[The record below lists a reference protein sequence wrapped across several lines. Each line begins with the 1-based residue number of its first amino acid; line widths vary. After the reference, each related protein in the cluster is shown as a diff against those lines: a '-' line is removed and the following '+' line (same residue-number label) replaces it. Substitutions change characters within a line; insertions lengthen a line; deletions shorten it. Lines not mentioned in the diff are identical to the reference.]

1 MHSSLDAFMLY
12 TSDMIRVV
20 LQRGRS
26 SVNSCRQL
34 RRPRNSIFDA
44 GYDELHID
52 VVLRC
57 LHVTAL
63 CSESMVW
70 EHGSVW
76 TFVFCISAR
85 AFSSHFHRIFRRIFV
100 ASCFLMWR
108 ELHPINQQVVGGVR
122 LSRVQQIPEVW
133 SFYSTLLLYT
143 VTVACFTVDPLA
155 HRYTITLLYST
166 GSYTVRHSIL
176 YCTYCTVLYC
186 RACI

>member
-1 MHSSLDAFMLY
+1 MHSSLDAFTLY

-85 AFSSHFHRIFRRIFV
+85 AFLSHFHRIFRRIFV

-108 ELHPINQQVVGGVR
+108 ELHPSISRWWGESGSVGFSRFPRCGAFTVR
-122 LSRVQQIPEVW
+122 
-133 SFYSTLLLYT
+133 FYS
-143 VTVACFTVDPLA
+143 
-155 HRYTITLLYST
+155 IQ
-166 GSYTVRHSIL
+166 
-176 YCTYCTVLYC
+176 
-186 RACI
+186 